1 MVKRHSIINRNVA
14 SNGGAARPTL
24 VLISSNRHAGRNC
37 QITHAPLYSMQITA
51 KITPKQNAR
60 ATLVPVS
67 FCLSAAQKMQKTK
80 EKNHAEKAGTELR
93 IRHV

>member
-1 MVKRHSIINRNVA
+1 
-14 SNGGAARPTL
+14 
-24 VLISSNRHAGRNC
+24 
-37 QITHAPLYSMQITA
+37 MQITA

-67 FCLSAAQKMQKTK
+67 FCLSAVQKMQKTK